1 MNFSKNFQIYL
12 FLFLSASLIIT
23 NANALP
29 ALPNPFLSGE
39 QLRESILADTTNP
52 FHEMVSSEIGHYLQV
67 PLDHGEPNSA
77 KIAIYYFT
85 EKVFDPQLPTLLFFP
100 GGPGGSG
107 HYNKA
112 FHALHD
118 WNVIFMDYR
127 GIGLSFPASV
137 EVLRTTRYFTSEN
150 VARDARLIAKELGAD
165 KVTVYGHS
173 YGTVTAN
180 IFASLFPDMT
190 RSVILEG
197 IVYQGDEQ
205 LWSSSHRQKILQ
217 KFFNKLDAEMQ
228 DEIIRLSNLPGAN
241 KSWFS
246 RMGQQMMYQNNF
258 EDEFLMRL
266 IHLIGSSDTEKL
278 ESVSTDFDSGIIN
291 MDMLLFSANF
301 FLHVA
306 CKELSALDQFASFN
320 FAFEGRELKP
330 IDQPVIRNAC
340 AEMNIDASLVKTYRA
355 TNYKVSVPVFYIQ
368 GTMDG
373 ATTAPS
379 GIWHY
384 KYVPTGTAQLFLIK
398 KAGHSPLYSEL
409 QNKFNLNQ
417 ELYLQLFRS
426 MLNGIQIPKGHFK
439 KDFAPLLKNWV
450 TTLK

>member
-1 MNFSKNFQIYL
+1 MNLSNTFQAYFFLLLSFSMTIH
-12 FLFLSASLIIT
+12 

-39 QLRESILADTTNP
+39 QLRDSILADKTSP
-52 FHEMVSSEIGHYLQV
+52 FHEMISYEIGHYLQV
-67 PLDHGEPNSA
+67 PLDHRDPDSE

-85 EKVFDPQLPTLLFFP
+85 DKAFDPKRPTLLFFP

-107 HYNKA
+107 HYNKI
-112 FHALHD
+112 FHALFD
-118 WNVIFMDYR
+118 WNVVFMDYR

-180 IFASLFPDMT
+180 IFASLFPEMT

-197 IVYQGDEQ
+197 VVFQGDEQ

-217 KFFNKLDAEMQ
+217 KFFNNLETEMQ
-228 DEIIRLSNLPGAN
+228 NEIIHLSNLPGAN
-241 KSWFS
+241 KAWFS
-246 RMGQQMMYQNNF
+246 RMGQQLMYQNNF
-258 EDEFLMRL
+258 EDNFLMRL
-266 IHLIGSSDTEKL
+266 TSLLGSSDAEKF
-278 ESVSTDFDSGIIN
+278 ESISADFDAGIIN

-301 FLHVA
+301 FLHIA
-306 CKELSALDQFASFN
+306 CKELSALDKFASFN
-320 FAFEGRELKP
+320 FAFEGRNLKP
-330 IDQPVIRNAC
+330 MDQPVIRNAC
-340 AEMNIDASLVKTYRA
+340 AEMNIDSSLVKTYHA
-355 TNYKVSVPVFYIQ
+355 TNYKISVPLFYVQ

-373 ATTAPS
+373 ATTAPA

-384 KYVPTGTAQLFLIK
+384 KYVPTGPAQLFLVK
-398 KAGHSPLYSEL
+398 GAGHSPLNSEL
-409 QNKFNLNQ
+409 ENKFNLNQ
-417 ELYLQLFRS
+417 ELYMQLFRS
-426 MLNGIQIPKGHFK
+426 MLNGIQIPKDQFK
-439 KDFAPLLKNWV
+439 KTFSPVLKNWE